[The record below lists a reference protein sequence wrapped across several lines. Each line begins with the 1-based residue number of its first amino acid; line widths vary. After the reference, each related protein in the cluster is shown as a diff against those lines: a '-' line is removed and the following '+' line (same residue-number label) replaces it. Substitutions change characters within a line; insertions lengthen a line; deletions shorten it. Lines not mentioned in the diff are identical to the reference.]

1 MRRPNRLLGLSL
13 AALAAILIGIFAA
26 SIQRTSQVLTLSDGS
41 KLKMTTWAQGSQLRI
56 FRGSWWQ
63 RIVFQCFG
71 TNLPARVR
79 GNTSVFPSLYTNG
92 SLGLV
97 FTHFVEGGPLQ
108 DALNGLAQLTGI
120 GPDGKAILGQIR
132 GVNFNT
138 AKVEGG
144 EKVVAEE
151 ILWEFP
157 LLTQKEI
164 RFRLYETNGLSNAVV
179 TNEFLMRNPS
189 R

>member
-1 MRRPNRLLGLSL
+1 L
-13 AALAAILIGIFAA
+13 
-26 SIQRTSQVLTLSDGS
+26 
-41 KLKMTTWAQGSQLRI
+41 
-56 FRGSWWQ
+56 
-63 RIVFQCFG
+63 
-71 TNLPARVR
+71 
-79 GNTSVFPSLYTNG
+79 NG
-92 SLGLV
+92 S
-97 FTHFVEGGPLQ
+97 
-108 DALNGLAQLTGI
+108 AQLTGI
-120 GPDGKAILGQIR
+120 GPDGKAVSGQIR

-138 AKVEGG
+138 AKIEGG
-144 EKVVAEE
+144 SKVVAEE